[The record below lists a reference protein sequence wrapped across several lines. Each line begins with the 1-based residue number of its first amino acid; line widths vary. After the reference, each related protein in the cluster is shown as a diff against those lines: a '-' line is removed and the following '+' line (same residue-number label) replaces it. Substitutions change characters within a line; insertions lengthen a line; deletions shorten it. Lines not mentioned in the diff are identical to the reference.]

1 MKKTNITTN
10 KDIKI
15 FMNQGF
21 IEKNGV
27 VYQKKDFLFQKNY
40 KPKNILIFH
49 YNTVDSVEELLS
61 NALLKNY
68 FQNKN

>member
-10 KDIKI
+10 KDIKT

-27 VYQKKDFLFQKNY
+27 VYQKQDFMF
-40 KPKNILIFH
+40 
-49 YNTVDSVEELLS
+49 
-61 NALLKNY
+61 
-68 FQNKN
+68 